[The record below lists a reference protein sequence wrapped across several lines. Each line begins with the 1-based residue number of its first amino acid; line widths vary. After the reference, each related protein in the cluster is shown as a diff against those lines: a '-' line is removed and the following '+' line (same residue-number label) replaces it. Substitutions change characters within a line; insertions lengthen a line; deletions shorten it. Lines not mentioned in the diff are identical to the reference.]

1 MMDSNNGCTSTLTN
15 GRLTMTNNNNNN
27 NNVSLTNNNNNN
39 NNINNNNNNN
49 GQNSDQNRSTNL
61 PYTIAGI
68 VQFLQYEW
76 QKFELHRQQWEVE
89 KSELQARIALLQG
102 ERKGQE
108 NLKNDLIRRI
118 KMLEYCLKQE
128 RTKFHKLKYGTEPTD
143 HINDTTADE
152 LNDLQF
158 ELDDNINNNNNNNNA
173 NTDGDQ
179 KNLSWKQ
186 GRQLLRLYLQEIGYT
201 DTIIDVRSNRVRSL
215 LGLSINDQITS
226 EQAVTKMI
234 GLEKKNHPNQTSTTN
249 NNNNDNSNELSTSSP
264 DYIDFVR
271 RRNKQIKNQTNT
283 MINDAESSV
292 LATFEFLNNQNDHD
306 SMLDKIDVDDEDV
319 MDQSLDTQG
328 GGGGDHGST
337 MNNNDETEEVLN
349 EFDMILNNRMIDP
362 NNQRENHFD
371 LRSASKRSTDWNC
384 SNPNRDLML
393 GELASLTETDNV
405 IDNCNVS
412 INNNNNNNTTT
423 SEIRKT
429 WSQKYILKSHYDC
442 IRSLRF
448 HSTEPLLITAS
459 DDETLKLWNI
469 NKTQS
474 TKNKQPIN
482 TVNAIDLE
490 PIYTYRGHSSKV
502 LSLCLNGNQFYS
514 GSQNGEI
521 ITWSIPMNNLYM
533 DIYDPYDYKIQL
545 NTITKAHNNAI
556 WSLSSLTSSQSQ
568 LNILCSS
575 SSDKTIKI
583 WDTARS
589 ICLKTIE
596 TEDKTPTDIAVI
608 GSLNTNQ
615 NVSSS
620 PLLICA
626 YNDGTM
632 AMYDIEAH
640 SGDIGNSSS
649 SSSANPILTFEKSN
663 DNNNGRINSIAIHP
677 IMPVVITAHEDR
689 FIKLWDINTGKC
701 IHSMVAH
708 LDEVT
713 SVDCDPN
720 GWYIL
725 SGSHDCSVRLWNFDN
740 KNCVQ
745 EISSHRKKFDEAIF
759 DVTFHPTKPYF
770 ASAGADGLA
779 KVFV

>member
-1 MMDSNNGCTSTLTN
+1 MNS
-15 GRLTMTNNNNNN
+15 NNNNNN
-27 NNVSLTNNNNNN
+27 NNNSNNNNTNN
-39 NNINNNNNNN
+39 VNNN
-49 GQNSDQNRSTNL
+49 GQNLNSNSDPRSNL

-128 RTKFHKLKYGTEPTD
+128 RAKYHKLKYGTDPPD
-143 HINDTTADE
+143 HNNDTTDE
-152 LNDLQF
+152 LNDLNF
-158 ELDDNINNNNNNNNA
+158 ELDENVNNNNNKN
-173 NTDGDQ
+173 DGDQ
-179 KNLSWKQ
+179 KNLNWKQ

-201 DTIIDVRSNRVRSL
+201 DTIIDVRSNRVRAL
-215 LGLSINDQITS
+215 LGLSINDQVTS
-226 EQAVTKMI
+226 EQAVSKLI
-234 GLEKKNHPNQTSTTN
+234 GLEKKNQNTVANISGG
-249 NNNNDNSNELSTSSP
+249 NNDNETSSSSP
-264 DYIDFVR
+264 DYIDYVR
-271 RRNKQIKNQTNT
+271 RRNKHIKNQTNT
-283 MINDAESSV
+283 MVNDTESSV
-292 LATFEFLNNQNDHD
+292 LATFEFLNNQNDHESM
-306 SMLDKIDVDDEDV
+306 SMLENIDVEDEDV
-319 MDQSLDTQG
+319 IDQPLSDGSG
-328 GGGGDHGST
+328 GT
-337 MNNNDETEEVLN
+337 MNNDETEEVLN
-349 EFDMILNNRMIDP
+349 EFDMILNNRVD
-362 NNQRENHFD
+362 NQHPIGTVLMKIISGFF
-371 LRSASKRSTDWNC
+371 SARRNFI
-384 SNPNRDLML
+384 L

-405 IDNCNVS
+405 IDNCNAS
-412 INNNNNNNTTT
+412 TNNNTS
-423 SEIRKT
+423 SEMRKT
-429 WSQKYILKSHYDC
+429 WSQKYILNLFGLLLISNDVDCRSHYDC

-448 HSTEPLLITAS
+448 HATEPLLITAS

-490 PIYTYRGHSSKV
+490 PIYTYRGHSSRV
-502 LSLCLNGNQFYS
+502 LSLCVNGNQFYS

-521 ITWSIPMNNLYM
+521 ISWAIPSNNMYM
-533 DIYDPYDYKIQL
+533 DIYDPYDYKLQL
-545 NTITKAHNNAI
+545 NTIAKAHNDAI
-556 WSLSSLTSSQSQ
+556 WSLSSLTSPNSQS
-568 LNILCSS
+568 NILCSS
-575 SSDKTIKI
+575 SADKTVKI
-583 WDTARS
+583 WDTTRS
-589 ICLKTIE
+589 ICMKSIE
-596 TEDKTPTDIAVI
+596 SEDKTPTDIAVI

-626 YNDGTM
+626 YNDGSM

-640 SGDIGNSSS
+640 SGGNSSAS
-649 SSSANPILTFEKSN
+649 PLLSFEKST
-663 DNNNGRINSIAIHP
+663 DNNTGSIFSIAVHP
-677 IMPVVITAHEDR
+677 IMPIVITADEDR
-689 FIKLWDINTGKC
+689 LIKLWDINTGKC

-759 DVTFHPTKPYF
+759 DVTFHPSKPYF